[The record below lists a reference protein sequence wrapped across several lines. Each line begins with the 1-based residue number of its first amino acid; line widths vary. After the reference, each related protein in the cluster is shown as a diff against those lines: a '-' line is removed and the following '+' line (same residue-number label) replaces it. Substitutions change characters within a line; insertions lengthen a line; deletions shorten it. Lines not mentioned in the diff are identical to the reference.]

1 VTRKRKID
9 HFMSLR
15 SAQRLKFSFARL
27 KKSGQ
32 ILLVCQDY
40 YVKNSFHH
48 DGPLGIYILVLETR
62 ARAASKP
69 AMVIVK

>member
-32 ILLVCQDY
+32 ILLVCHDY
-40 YVKNSFHH
+40 YEKKVNIRLS
-48 DGPLGIYILVLETR
+48 
-62 ARAASKP
+62 
-69 AMVIVK
+69 

>member
-9 HFMSLR
+9 HFLGLP

-32 ILLVCQDY
+32 ILLVCHDY
-40 YVKNSFHH
+40 YEKKVNIRLS
-48 DGPLGIYILVLETR
+48 
-62 ARAASKP
+62 
-69 AMVIVK
+69 